1 MPSRFFQSFLEP
13 FPNVRLLFSLVKNLT
28 VINRLALLFL
38 MLLCLVVFFWSE
50 LLSLGN
56 FFPGFSCQARLAV
69 DSLTRLAVDDLL
81 RLAVNDEVRRISK
94 AWQVAILNALL
105 FFALVPARLYLFLKP
120 LLAEA
125 TILISAAAKVS
136 VKFVLLRHYF
146 DYVKFILLISLKLA
160 PF

>member
-69 DSLTRLAVDDLL
+69 DSLL
-81 RLAVNDEVRRISK
+81 RLVVNDEVRRISK